1 MAKSRRKAP
10 VKRAVVT
17 AAPVRQS
24 PRLAVPLQSY
34 NDASHSGSPS
44 RGRRRASSSAASG
57 SNTVL
62 VAPATLAAL
71 AADAADADADAA
83 DAADA
88 DADADADAAHAHAAH
103 AHAAAAA
110 AAAVV
115 DDDDAHVAWA
125 EAQKLRASSVLR
137 SAVVVQLDLCS
148 ADVYVL
154 ASQAASFSACLLP
167 TGLGVHIEVSEGG
180 GTRELDVP
188 MQLPPTSG
196 LPVDAAF
203 FSRQRYY

>member
-71 AADAADADADAA
+71 AADAADADADA
-83 DAADA
+83 DA
-88 DADADADAAHAHAAH
+88 DAAHAAH

-203 FSRQRYY
+203 FSRQRYH

>member
-71 AADAADADADAA
+71 AADA
-83 DAADA
+83 
-88 DADADADAAHAHAAH
+88 ADADAAHAHAAH